1 MSQMFLK
8 ITGKQNNH
16 QFDLPNFLK
25 YCDNISHKL
34 LRLSQSLEKILEILE
49 WKFYHFKEI
58 NQHSLL
64 PPTQLPVHTTQRVE
78 CVGRKQQ
85 H

>member
-1 MSQMFLK
+1 MLYMSQMFLK

-34 LRLSQSLEKILEILE
+34 LRLSQSLEKILEIL
-49 WKFYHFKEI
+49 
-58 NQHSLL
+58 SL
-64 PPTQLPVHTTQRVE
+64 
-78 CVGRKQQ
+78 
-85 H
+85 